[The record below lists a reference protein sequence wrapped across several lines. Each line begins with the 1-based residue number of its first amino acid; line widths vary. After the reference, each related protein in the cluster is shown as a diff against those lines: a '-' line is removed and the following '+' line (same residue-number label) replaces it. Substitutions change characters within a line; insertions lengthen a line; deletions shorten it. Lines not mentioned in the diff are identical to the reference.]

1 MPQTSGKQLS
11 IDVETPDGRL
21 RGTLVVPDQ
30 PMRLA
35 ELAWNMMTISDALT
49 DLAVRREEREGR
61 AISCR
66 KGCGACC
73 RQLVPLSPP
82 EAWLV
87 ADLVARM
94 AEPTRSAVVQRF
106 ERADRALAEVKD
118 RSSAVH
124 EESAAEREAI
134 VRAYFAEGIAC
145 PFLEDESCSIHSHR
159 PSICREYLVTSA
171 PEHCGLLVKDRIK
184 RVPVAVRLGEALSRL
199 TANLLGGTPEV
210 ILLPSALDWA
220 AAHTADGRR
229 TWDSEWLVEGLVR
242 ELGAA

>member
-1 MPQTSGKQLS
+1 VPQTSGKQLS

-21 RGTLVVPDQ
+21 RGNLVVPDQ

-61 AISCR
+61 PISCR

-73 RQLVPLSPP
+73 RQLVPLSAP

-94 AEPTRSAVVQRF
+94 AEPSRSAVVQRF
-106 ERADRALAEVKD
+106 ARAGQALSEVRER
-118 RSSAVH
+118 SGAVN
-124 EESAAEREAI
+124 EESAADREAV

-145 PFLEDESCSIHSHR
+145 PFLKDEACSIHSHR

-171 PEHCGLLVKDRIK
+171 PEHCALLLKERIT
-184 RVPVAVRLGEALSRL
+184 RVPVAVRLREALARL
-199 TANLLGGTPEV
+199 TANLLGGTPEE

-220 AAHTADGRR
+220 AAHAADGER
-229 TWDSEWLVEGLVR
+229 TWDGEWLVEGLVR